1 MIENDAIGGY
11 FELELSDRG
20 HFPHDDGYCVNSG
33 RNALELILSH
43 IGNISR
49 LWIPFYTCDVIL
61 EPVTKL
67 GIQYSFYHVNQDLE
81 LSDELDLQADEYIL
95 LTNYFGIK
103 DRYVSDMAS
112 KYGERLIVD
121 NSQALFCKP
130 VQGIKTF
137 YSPRKFVGV
146 PDGGIAIIPGT
157 EIDMSAYEQ
166 DYSYDRCSHLLK
178 RIDIGATEGYAD
190 FKQNS
195 LVLKNQPIRRM
206 SRLTRAILRSVD
218 FESVRETRLDNLR
231 FLHESLRNCNLLR
244 CAEEALD
251 SACPMVYPCIP
262 SRENLPTRQK
272 LIHNKIFVATYWPN
286 VLGWCG
292 KDDTEHKLASDIIPL
307 PIDQRYGE
315 EEMNRMLVIIQ
326 KKEYA

>member
-1 MIENDAIGGY
+1 MESDAIGGY

-33 RNALELILSH
+33 RNALELILRH
-43 IGNISR
+43 IRHISR
-49 LWIPFYTCDVIL
+49 LWIPYYTCDVIL

-67 GIQYSFYHVNQDLE
+67 GIQYSFYHVNQNLE
-81 LSDELDLQADEYIL
+81 LSDELDLQAGEYIL

-121 NSQALFCKP
+121 NSQAYFSDP
-130 VQGIKTF
+130 VEGIKTF

-206 SRLTRAILRSVD
+206 SRLTRAILRSVN
-218 FESVRETRLDNLR
+218 FESVKETRLSNLR
-231 FLHESLRNCNLLR
+231 FLHENLRDCNLLT
-244 CAEEALD
+244 CVDEALD
-251 SACPMVYPCIP
+251 CACPMVYPYIQSCIDSP
-262 SRENLPTRQK
+262 IRQQ
-272 LIHNKIFVATYWPN
+272 LIQNKIFVAAYWPN
-286 VLGWCG
+286 AMGWCREG
-292 KDDTEHKLASDIIPL
+292 DVENCLYSGIIPL
-307 PIDQRYGE
+307 PIDQRYSLNDMSRILNTLKYGE
-315 EEMNRMLVIIQ
+315 
-326 KKEYA
+326 

>member
-1 MIENDAIGGY
+1 MESDAIGGY

-20 HFPHDDGYCVNSG
+20 HFPHEDGYCVNSG
-33 RNALELILSH
+33 RNALELILRH
-43 IGNISR
+43 IRDISR
-49 LWIPFYTCDVIL
+49 LWIPYYTCDVIL

-81 LSDELDLQADEYIL
+81 LSNELDLQTGEYIL

-121 NSQALFCKP
+121 NSQAYFSGPLE
-130 VQGIKTF
+130 GIKTF

-206 SRLTRAILRSVD
+206 SRLTRAILRSVN
-218 FESVRETRLDNLR
+218 FESVKETRLGNLR
-231 FLHESLRNCNLLR
+231 FLHENLGGCNLLT
-244 CAEEALD
+244 CVDEALD
-251 SACPMVYPCIP
+251 CACPMVYPYIQSCIDSP
-262 SRENLPTRQK
+262 IRQQ
-272 LIHNKIFVATYWPN
+272 LIQNKIFVAAYWPN
-286 VLGWCG
+286 VMGWCREG
-292 KDDTEHKLASDIIPL
+292 DVENCLYSGIIPL
-307 PIDQRYGE
+307 PIDQRYSLNDMSRILNTLKYGE
-315 EEMNRMLVIIQ
+315 
-326 KKEYA
+326 

>member
-81 LSDELDLQADEYIL
+81 LSDELDLQAGEYIL

-121 NSQALFCKP
+121 NSQAYFSEP
-130 VQGIKTF
+130 VRGIKTF

-157 EIDMSAYEQ
+157 EIDMSSYEQ

-231 FLHESLRNCNLLR
+231 FLHKSLRNCNLLR

-251 SACPMVYPCIP
+251 SACPMVYPYIP

-272 LIHNKIFVATYWPN
+272 LIHNKIFVATYWHN
-286 VLGWCG
+286 VLDWCKEG
-292 KDDTEHKLASDIIPL
+292 GVENYLCSGVIPL
-307 PIDQRYGE
+307 PTDQRYALNDMFRILNTLKYG
-315 EEMNRMLVIIQ
+315 
-326 KKEYA
+326 K

>member
-1 MIENDAIGGY
+1 MESDAIGGY

-33 RNALELILSH
+33 RNALELILRN
-43 IGNISR
+43 IREISR
-49 LWIPFYTCDVIL
+49 LWIPYYTCDVIL
-61 EPVTKL
+61 EPIEKL

-81 LSDELDLQADEYIL
+81 LSDALDLQAGEYIL

-103 DRYVSDMAS
+103 DLYVSEMAS

-121 NSQALFCKP
+121 NSQAYFSDP
-130 VQGIKTF
+130 VEGIKTF

-178 RIDIGATEGYAD
+178 RIDLGATEGYAD

-195 LVLKNQPIRRM
+195 LVLKKQPIRRM
-206 SRLTRAILRSVD
+206 SRLTSAVLRSVD
-218 FESVRETRLDNLR
+218 FESVKETRLSNLR
-231 FLHESLRNCNLLR
+231 FLHENLRDCNILR
-244 CAEEALD
+244 CVNEAMN
-251 SACPMVYPCIP
+251 STCPMVYPYIHSCIDSP
-262 SRENLPTRQK
+262 IRQQ
-272 LIHNKIFVATYWPN
+272 LIQNKIFVAAYWPN
-286 VLGWCG
+286 VQDWCREG
-292 KDDTEHKLASDIIPL
+292 DVENCLYSGIIPL
-307 PIDQRYGE
+307 PIDQRYSLNDMSRILNTLKYGE
-315 EEMNRMLVIIQ
+315 
-326 KKEYA
+326 

>member
-1 MIENDAIGGY
+1 MESDAIGGY

-20 HFPHDDGYCVNSG
+20 HFPHEDGYCVNSG
-33 RNALELILSH
+33 RNALELILRH
-43 IGNISR
+43 IRHISR
-49 LWIPFYTCDVIL
+49 LWIPYYTCDVIL

-81 LSDELDLQADEYIL
+81 LSNELDLQAGEYIL

-121 NSQALFCKP
+121 NSQAYFSEPLE
-130 VQGIKTF
+130 GIKTF

-178 RIDIGATEGYAD
+178 RIDLGATEGYTD
-190 FKQNS
+190 FKKNCQLLN
-195 LVLKNQPIRRM
+195 NQPVRRM
-206 SRLTRAILRSVD
+206 SKLTESLLRSMD
-218 FESVRETRLDNLR
+218 FDLIKKRR
-231 FLHESLRNCNLLR
+231 LRNIYYLHKNLGNKNLLN
-244 CAEEALD
+244 CAEECMD
-251 SACPMVYPCIP
+251 SSAPLVYPFISSFDN
-262 SRENLPTRQK
+262 SRVRQF
-272 LIHNKIFVATYWPN
+272 LIKHKIFIATYWPN
-286 VLGWCG
+286 VISEKSAFIERSLVN
-292 KDDTEHKLASDIIPL
+292 DILPL
-307 PIDQRYGE
+307 PCDQRYSIVKL
-315 EEMNRMLVIIQ
+315 NKLLSIIAT
-326 KKEYA
+326 Y

>member
-1 MIENDAIGGY
+1 MESDAIGGY

-20 HFPHDDGYCVNSG
+20 HFSHDDGYCVNSG
-33 RNALELILSH
+33 RNALELILRH
-43 IGNISR
+43 IRDISR
-49 LWIPFYTCDVIL
+49 LWIPYYTCDVIL

-81 LSDELDLQADEYIL
+81 LSNELDLQTGEYIL

-121 NSQALFCKP
+121 NSQAYFSEPLE
-130 VQGIKTF
+130 GIKTF

-206 SRLTRAILRSVD
+206 SRLTRAILRSVN
-218 FESVRETRLDNLR
+218 FESVKETRLSNLH
-231 FLHESLRNCNLLR
+231 FLHENLRDRNLLR
-244 CAEEALD
+244 CVNEAMN
-251 SACPMVYPCIP
+251 STCPMVYPYIHSCIDFP
-262 SRENLPTRQK
+262 IRQQ
-272 LIHNKIFVATYWPN
+272 LIQNKIFVAAYWPN
-286 VLGWCG
+286 VHDWCSR
-292 KDDTEHKLASDIIPL
+292 DDIEHKLTRDVIPL

-315 EEMNRMLVIIQ
+315 EEIKRMLVIIQ